1 MGKLIFWLVLVFAV
15 LLVLRM
21 INTAKARKSRDD
33 DVRRRADPARVPMV
47 RCVECGVFL
56 PQVDALA
63 GPKGPRC
70 GDEQCKQRANRS
82 T

>member
-1 MGKLIFWLVLVFAV
+1 MGKVIFWLVLVFAV
-15 LLVLRM
+15 LLVLRL
-21 INTAKARKSRDD
+21 INSSKARKARDD
-33 DVRRRADPARVPMV
+33 DVRRAEPARVPMV

-56 PQVDALA
+56 PQIDALT

-82 T
+82 G